1 MSIIAAG
8 VGLTAA
14 EKLGKFLKK
23 YGVFI
28 LIFVA
33 ICLGIGAVYVYG
45 KSVGAIEAD
54 AKWIAA
60 YGDSVKE
67 FNENARKVAQSSTAA
82 GDRVVKAEEKAG
94 DKLENIIGQVHE
106 AAAGQKSSGSFV
118 CVQADLN
125 SKLDPAFMKAW
136 NQMNDTTAGVE

>member
-8 VGLTAA
+8 AALTAGQKIGRFFKRNWLFFA
-14 EKLGKFLKK
+14 IVIAVLLGF
-23 YGVFI
+23 
-28 LIFVA
+28 A
-33 ICLGIGAVYVYG
+33 ASYVYG
-45 KSVGAIEAD
+45 KSVGAVEAD
-54 AKWIAA
+54 GKWITA
-60 YGDSVKE
+60 YGESVKE
-67 FNENARKVAQSSTAA
+67 FNENARKVAASSTAA

-125 SKLDPAFMKAW
+125 TKLDPAFMKAW